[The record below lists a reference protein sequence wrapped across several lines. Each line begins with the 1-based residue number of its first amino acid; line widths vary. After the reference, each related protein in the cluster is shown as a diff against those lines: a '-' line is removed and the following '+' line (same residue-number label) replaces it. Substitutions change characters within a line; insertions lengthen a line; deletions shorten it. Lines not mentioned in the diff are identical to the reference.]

1 MCCKELAKTGSYE
14 SSSTRLAGI
23 QRRDFE
29 SVGKAWKTRNK
40 LPTFLYW
47 RRSSS
52 SSVWNPK
59 SSSAWNADTTILL
72 LRVGRQQCNLPGNDV
87 EHCENPSHGDEEILP
102 ELLLSVMDNNPLGAA
117 ATECCCENLLLLLLL
132 VVKLLL
138 SRRRPQ
144 EEDVISRSSD
154 DEQQQRPIPRW
165 APRMFS
171 LPTIL

>member
-1 MCCKELAKTGSYE
+1 MCCKELAKTGSFE

-29 SVGKAWKTRNK
+29 SVGKSRKTRNK
-40 LPTFLYW
+40 LPTFLDW
-47 RRSSS
+47 RRSTS

-87 EHCENPSHGDEEILP
+87 EHCENLSHGDEEILP
-102 ELLLSVMDNNPLGAA
+102 ELLLLSVMDNNPLGAA
-117 ATECCCENLLLLLLL
+117 ATVCCCENLLLLLLL

-138 SRRRPQ
+138 CRRRPQ

-154 DEQQQRPIPRW
+154 DDEQQQRPIPR
-165 APRMFS
+165 
-171 LPTIL
+171 